1 MSNRTL
7 DSVDDDSGRQVV
19 HRFSEGAAI
28 QRLAEG
34 CSTTTL
40 GSLDASQRSLLDKI
54 IRCCL
59 YCIGVG
65 AAYGDDDTTPL
76 IQELGPQTRGEP
88 KGWPDCILTAFLDA
102 TVGAASDL
110 DPLGYGPSH
119 IALPATVAACGAARL
134 TGATSDDE
142 IATAVLAG
150 IETATRLRMAI
161 SGVRPGIGFH
171 SSGTFGTIAAAASV
185 SRLLG
190 ADTAQVSKA
199 LAIALTRMSGL
210 STNSG
215 SARICLTH
223 FGWAAGHGLEAS
235 WLALRGWTASMDL
248 EAALESYFP
257 GHVFESALL
266 DPGST
271 SVTLEPPSTIFKLY
285 PCNLFLNPLFQALA
299 GDRATDGPIHIR
311 IPEIPHLNQPKPR
324 SAREARYSAQAVATL
339 ATNYPAAYGSF
350 TDPTLHLNDNAHFAH
365 LMQRVTVSLDQD
377 IPTRFD
383 ETYVEIQTA
392 DREHGSRDAAYYLR
406 DLKPWNRAHA
416 SDLLAGMPSTAW
428 VPQVFDLPYLAAYI
442 VARENV
448 PRATASA
455 VASGEP
461 S

>member
-1 MSNRTL
+1 VIHRP
-7 DSVDDDSGRQVV
+7 SGG
-19 HRFSEGAAI
+19 EAI
-28 QRLAEG
+28 RILAEG
-34 CSTTTL
+34 CSRTTL
-40 GSLDASQRSLLDKI
+40 GSLDPAERALLDNL

-65 AAYGDDDTTPL
+65 AAYGDDETAPL
-76 IQELGPQTRGEP
+76 IQELGLQTRGDP

-110 DPLGYGPSH
+110 DPLEYGPSH
-119 IALPATVAACGAARL
+119 TALPAAVAACVAARL
-134 TGATSDDE
+134 TGATSDED

-150 IETATRLRMAI
+150 IETASRLRMTI

-210 STNSG
+210 SINSG

-223 FGWAAGHGLEAS
+223 FGWAAGHGLEAA

-248 EAALESYFP
+248 DTALESYFP
-257 GHVFESALL
+257 GHVFDSAVLN
-266 DPGST
+266 PGNST
-271 SVTLEPPSTIFKLY
+271 FTLTRPSTIFKLY

-299 GDRATDGPIHIR
+299 EGTSTDGPIHVR
-311 IPEIPHLNQPKPR
+311 IPQIPHLDQAAPR
-324 SAREARYSAQAVATL
+324 TAREARYSAQAIATL
-339 ATNYPAAYGSF
+339 ATNYPATYGSF
-350 TDPTLHLNDNAHFAH
+350 TDLTLHLDDNADFAR
-365 LMQRVTVSLDQD
+365 LMQRVTVSLDAD

-383 ETYVEIQTA
+383 QTYVEIQTA

-406 DLKPWNRAHA
+406 DLEPWSRAHA
-416 SDLLAGMPSTAW
+416 SELLAGMPSTDW
-428 VPQVFDLPYLAAYI
+428 VPKVFESPYLEAYI
-442 VARENV
+442 VARS
-448 PRATASA
+448 PTTS
-455 VASGEP
+455 S
-461 S
+461 SS

>member
-1 MSNRTL
+1 VTNRPPETVE
-7 DSVDDDSGRQVV
+7 DNRERHVGHQ
-19 HRFSEGAAI
+19 FSDGDAI
-28 QRLAEG
+28 RLLAEG
-34 CSTTTL
+34 CSATTL
-40 GSLDASQRSLLDKI
+40 GSLDAAQRAFLDKI

-65 AAYGDDDTTPL
+65 AAYGDDETAPL
-76 IQELGPQTRGEP
+76 MQELGPQTRGDP

-110 DPLGYGPSH
+110 DPLGSGPSH
-119 IALPATVAACGAARL
+119 TALPATVAACVAAQLVGAK
-134 TGATSDDE
+134 SDED

-150 IETATRLRMAI
+150 IETASRLRMAI

-210 STNSG
+210 STNSS
-215 SARICLTH
+215 SARICLTQ
-223 FGWAAGHGLEAS
+223 FGWAAAHGLEAA

-248 EAALESYFP
+248 ETALESYFP
-257 GHVFESALL
+257 DHVFDSALL
-266 DPGST
+266 DPGSAT
-271 SVTLEPPSTIFKLY
+271 VTFEPLSTVFKLY

-299 GDRATDGPIHIR
+299 GDGPIDGPIHIR
-311 IPEIPHLNQPKPR
+311 IPAIPHLDQPAPR

-339 ATNYPAAYGSF
+339 AANYPAAYRSF
-350 TDPTLHLNDNAHFAH
+350 TDPELHLNDNAHLAR
-365 LMQRVTVSLDQD
+365 LVQRVTVSLDRD
-377 IPTRFD
+377 IPTRF
-383 ETYVEIQTA
+383 ETTYVQIQTA
-392 DREHGSRDAAYYLR
+392 DEQGSRAYYLR
-406 DLKPWNRAHA
+406 DLRPWNRAHA
-416 SDLLAGMPSTAW
+416 SELLAGMPSTDW
-428 VPQVFDLPYLAAYI
+428 VPQVFDLPYLAAYT

-448 PRATASA
+448 PTATTAA
-455 VASGEP
+455 VGSGEP